1 MLQLASKTALI
12 SEKQENVYNYL
23 ADFRNFAHLLPAER
37 LKDVEITGDTL
48 KFVID
53 GIGKIGL
60 RISEYHPFELLVIQA
75 LEGTAADFTLWIHI
89 AVASPESSRVHI
101 DLKASLNL
109 FLEMVARGPLQQFL
123 DMIVD
128 KLGEIEFIGHKDV

>member
-23 ADFRNFAHLLPAER
+23 ADFKNFAHLLPAER
-37 LKDVEITGDTL
+37 LKDIEITGDTL
-48 KFVID
+48 KFAID

-60 RISEYHPFELLVIQA
+60 RISEYHPYEQLVIQA
-75 LEGTAADFTLWIHI
+75 LEGTAADFTLWINI
-89 AVASPESSRVHI
+89 AAASPESSRVHI

-128 KLGEIEFIGHKDV
+128 KLGEIEFIRHEGA